1 HPIAALEA
9 GYWCRA
15 QTDEVEPNSEEA
27 TRLLDEMLNWYKVA
41 ARSGLPMAELAIAYC
56 HETGLAVEQNKALAY
71 SMYHALAH
79 RDDRTF
85 VTSLPNKQAMEHVWR
100 RMALLMGEAGSA
112 RRYGGRYSDDEVNWR
127 TS

>member
-1 HPIAALEA
+1 MKAANQHHPIAALEA

-15 QTDEVEPNSEEA
+15 QTDEVEPNSEAA

-71 SMYHALAH
+71 SMYHDW
-79 RDDRTF
+79 RIEMTGPSSRGYRT
-85 VTSLPNKQAMEHVWR
+85 NKPWITLGVEWR
-100 RMALLMGEAGSA
+100 C
-112 RRYGGRYSDDEVNWR
+112 
-127 TS
+127 